1 MTTDASAVASK
12 IGHWR
17 RRMSLATGCVLFAFL
32 ITHLLNHTL
41 GLVSLDMMDAGR
53 FWFLGFW
60 RSVPGSVLFYGS
72 FVLHTVLAM
81 YGLFDRRSLRVP
93 IWEALQIVFGLSIPL
108 FMISHVAGTRLAYEW
123 FGTVD
128 SYARLM
134 FLYWDRSPD
143 VGLKQSI
150 FLLIAW
156 AHACMGLHYWLRL
169 KPWYSRWF
177 PVCLSVMLL
186 IAAISLAGF
195 SQGGREAARLAADRE
210 WRHEMLRRT
219 GMPNRTQRAQIHF
232 ARDTLWWGYL
242 GLIALVFAARGARIA
257 AERRRRTFRVAYA
270 GGREAVVP
278 VGSTVLE
285 ASRVGG
291 IPHASVCGGR
301 GRCSTCRVK
310 LLGGADALPTAQ
322 PEERRVLERIKA
334 APDVRLAC
342 QLRPVADLSVLLIL
356 PAGAD
361 AAQGF
366 AQRGYAAGQE
376 RGVAVLFADLRGFT
390 RIAEKK
396 LPYDVVFF
404 LNCYF
409 DVMGEAIT
417 REGGLINQFVGDGVM
432 ALFGVE
438 EGPEEG
444 CRQALAAACAI
455 VDALDEM
462 SETLADEL
470 DEPLR
475 IGIGIHTG
483 PTVVG
488 QMGRGV
494 AKYLTAVGDTVNAA
508 SRLQD
513 LTKKYDCRLVISS
526 QVAERAGV
534 NVSSFPAHQIEVRNR
549 AAPLTIRAI
558 ENPRDVVPGRGTDSL
573 RRFHLLT

>member
-1 MTTDASAVASK
+1 MTTEAPAAASK
-12 IGHWR
+12 IEHWR
-17 RRMSLATGCVLFAFL
+17 RRMSLATGCVLFLFL
-32 ITHLLNHTL
+32 ITHLLNHAL
-41 GLVSLDMMDAGR
+41 GLASLAAMDAGR

-60 RSVPGSVLFYGS
+60 RSVPGSVLFYS
-72 FVLHTVLAM
+72 SLILHTALAM
-81 YGLFDRRSLRVP
+81 YGLFNRRSLRMP
-93 IWEALQIVFGLSIPL
+93 LWEAFQIVLGLSIPL
-108 FMISHVAGTRLAYEW
+108 FMISHVVGTRLAHEW
-123 FGTVD
+123 FGAVD
-128 SYARLM
+128 SYERLM
-134 FLYWDRSPD
+134 YLYWERSPD
-143 VGLKQSI
+143 VGLKQTI

-156 AHACMGLHYWLRL
+156 THACVGLHYWLRL
-169 KPWYSRWF
+169 KPWYQKWF
-177 PVCLSVMLL
+177 PACLSVMVLV
-186 IAAISLAGF
+186 AALSLAGF
-195 SQGGREAARLAADRE
+195 SQGGREAARLSADAE
-210 WRHEMLRRT
+210 WRRGMLSRT
-219 GMPNRTQRAQIHF
+219 GLPNRAQRGELHL

-242 GLIALVFAARGARIA
+242 GLIALVFAARGARSA
-257 AERRRRTFRVAYA
+257 RERMRKTFRVAYA
-270 GGREAVVP
+270 GGREAVAP

-285 ASRVGG
+285 ASRAAD

-310 LLGGADALPTAQ
+310 LLGGTDDLPSAQ
-322 PEERRVLERIKA
+322 PEEQRVLERIKA

-342 QLRPVADLSVLLIL
+342 QLRPGADLSVLLLL

-417 REGGLINQFVGDGVM
+417 KEGGLINQFVGDGVM

-444 CRQALAAACAI
+444 CRQALSAACAI
-455 VDALDEM
+455 VDAIEEM
-462 SETLADEL
+462 SKTLADEL
-470 DEPLR
+470 EEPLR
-475 IGIGIHTG
+475 VGIGIHTG

-488 QMGRGV
+488 HMGRGV
-494 AKYLTAVGDTVNAA
+494 AKYLTAVGDTVNTA

-513 LTKKYDCRLVISS
+513 MTKEYGCRLVISA
-526 QVAERAGV
+526 QVAERAGAD
-534 NVSSFPAHQIEVRNR
+534 VSAFPAHQIEVRNR
-549 AAPLTIRAI
+549 AAPLTIRAV
-558 ENPRDVVPGRGTDSL
+558 ENPRDVVLGRENDSH

>member
-1 MTTDASAVASK
+1 MTSDAPAAASS
-12 IGHWR
+12 IEHWR
-17 RRMSLATGCVLFAFL
+17 RRMSLATGCVLFLFL
-32 ITHLLNHTL
+32 ITHLLNHAL
-41 GLVSLDMMDAGR
+41 GLASLAAMDAGR

-60 RSVPGSVLFYGS
+60 RSAPGSVLFYS
-72 FVLHTVLAM
+72 SLILHTVLAM
-81 YGLFDRRSLRVP
+81 YGLFNRRSLRMP
-93 IWEALQIVFGLSIPL
+93 LWEAAQIIFGLSIPL
-108 FMISHVAGTRLAYEW
+108 FMISHVVGTRLAHEW

-128 SYARLM
+128 SYTRIM
-134 FLYWDRSPD
+134 FLYWERSPD
-143 VGLKQSI
+143 VGLKQTI

-156 AHACMGLHYWLRL
+156 THACVGLHYWLRL
-169 KPWYSRWF
+169 KPWYSKWF
-177 PVCLSVMLL
+177 PACLAVMTLV
-186 IAAISLAGF
+186 AALSLAGF
-195 SQGGREAARLAADRE
+195 SQGGREAARLSAE
-210 WRHEMLRRT
+210 GNWRREMLSSSK
-219 GMPNRTQRAQIHF
+219 MPNRAQRGMLQI
-232 ARDTLWWGYL
+232 ARDNLWWGYL
-242 GLIALVFAARGARIA
+242 GLLGLVLVARGARCA
-257 AERRRRTFRVAYA
+257 LERRRKTFQVSYA
-270 GGREAVVP
+270 GGREALAP

-285 ASRVGG
+285 ASRSAGV
-291 IPHASVCGGR
+291 PHASVCGGR

-310 LLGGADALPTAQ
+310 LLGGADALPPAQ
-322 PEERRVLERIKA
+322 PEEQRVLERIKA

-342 QLRPVADLSVLLIL
+342 QLRPGTDLSVLLML

-366 AQRGYAAGQE
+366 AQKGYASGQE

-417 REGGLINQFVGDGVM
+417 KEGGLINQFVGDGVM

-462 SETLADEL
+462 SEAFAEEL

-475 IGIGIHTG
+475 VGIGVHTG

-488 QMGRGV
+488 EMGRGV
-494 AKYLTAVGDTVNAA
+494 AKYLTAVGDTVNTA

-513 LTKKYDCRLVISS
+513 LTKEYGCRLVISAR
-526 QVAERAGV
+526 VAERAGA
-534 NVSSFPAHQIEVRNR
+534 NVSAFPAHQIEVRNR
-549 AAPLTIRAI
+549 TEPLTIRVI
-558 ENPRDVVPGRGTDSL
+558 ENPRDLAPGQGNESL

>member
-1 MTTDASAVASK
+1 MTTEAPAAASK
-12 IGHWR
+12 IEHWR
-17 RRMSLATGCVLFAFL
+17 RRMSLGTGCVLFLFL

-41 GLVSLDMMDAGR
+41 GLASLSAMDAGR
-53 FWFLGFW
+53 YWFLGFW
-60 RSVPGSVLFYGS
+60 RSGPGTLLFYGS
-72 FVLHTVLAM
+72 LILHTALAM
-81 YGLFDRRSLRVP
+81 YGIYNRRSLRMP
-93 IWEALQIVFGLSIPL
+93 LWEAAQIVLGMSIPL
-108 FMISHVAGTRLAYEW
+108 FMISHVVGTRLAHEL
-123 FGTVD
+123 FGTLD
-128 SYARLM
+128 TYERLM
-134 FLYWDRSPD
+134 YLYWERSPD
-143 VGLKQSI
+143 VGLKQTI

-156 AHACMGLHYWLRL
+156 THACVGLHYWLRL
-169 KPWYSRWF
+169 KPWYSKWF
-177 PVCLSVMLL
+177 PACLSVMVL
-186 IAAISLAGF
+186 IAALSLGGF
-195 SQGGREAARLAADRE
+195 SQGGREAARLSADAE
-210 WRHEMLRRT
+210 WRRGMLRST
-219 GMPNRTQRAQIHF
+219 GMPDRAQRGQLHL
-232 ARDTLWWGYL
+232 ARDALWWGYL
-242 GLIALVFAARGARIA
+242 GLVALVLLARGARCA
-257 AERRRRTFRVAYA
+257 RERMRKTFRVAYA
-270 GGREAVVP
+270 GGREAVAP

-285 ASRVGG
+285 ASRAAGV
-291 IPHASVCGGR
+291 PHASVCGGR

-310 LLGGADALPTAQ
+310 LLGGADALPSAQ
-322 PEERRVLERIKA
+322 PEEQRVLERIKA

-342 QLRPVADLSVLLIL
+342 QLRPGADLSVLLML

-366 AQRGYAAGQE
+366 AQRGYASGQE

-417 REGGLINQFVGDGVM
+417 QEGGLINQFVGDGVM

-455 VDALDEM
+455 VDALDGM
-462 SETLADEL
+462 SKTLADEL
-470 DEPLR
+470 EEPLR
-475 IGIGIHTG
+475 VGVGIHTG

-488 QMGRGV
+488 HMGRGV

-513 LTKKYDCRLVISS
+513 LTKEYGCKLVISA
-526 QVAERAGV
+526 QVAERAGAD
-534 NVSSFPAHQIEVRNR
+534 VSAFPAHQIEVRNR

-558 ENPRDVVPGRGTDSL
+558 ENPRDVVLGRGNDSH